1 MTALEDPLILL
12 MDLMC
17 QPVFLFPGPFFPAGA
32 VVDLVHVVHRQSGFP
47 PKGNGKRAFARA
59 RAANDHHAF
68 HVAPNKSKEGLV
80 VIQIVLG
87 MKTRNRLFNGHFRFS
102 VPI

>member
-1 MTALEDPLILL
+1 MTALEDPHILQ
-12 MDLMC
+12 MDLMR
-17 QPVFLFPGPFFPAGA
+17 QPVFLFPRPLVPAGA
-32 VVDLVHVVHRQSGFP
+32 VVDLVHMIDRQSGFP

-68 HVAPNKSKEGLV
+68 HVAPNKSKEGPV

-87 MKTRNRLFNGHFRFS
+87 MKTRNRLFNGHFGFAG
-102 VPI
+102 PI